1 MKEKERD
8 NIDDLL
14 RTKLLDFEADVQPD
28 DWEAIARRL
37 PAASPVPLRRRISYW
52 AAAAVVS
59 FLVATT
65 TFYLFDHRLV
75 GDRPDEE
82 LKTASETLERRLAAG
97 AGAATH
103 PEKGTYPT
111 DGKSDDETSGIHPL
125 LGNNEAET
133 GRNVQ
138 PHTKQAQS
146 PLVAS
151 VLSAPAARRSRSASS
166 VESRATDRLDTS
178 DTMNRAVIANDEAT
192 RAQALSETPVPD
204 VPAAANEPTAAAETT
219 THASALEEAL
229 PTSSRTPSVSSPR
242 RTKKKSPARKWG
254 IGMGAGSLSVGADN
268 LVPQYVTN
276 SSTLRSES
284 LMLMNAVNFN
294 NLDLPKTEIH
304 HKTPVSFGIS
314 VSRYLTN
321 RFSLQT
327 GLNYAFLSSEWETNG
342 SYRAKTKQKLH
353 FIGIPLSVSYK
364 IAEWNRF
371 NVYAAAGGMTEINV
385 TGKRKTQFFY
395 HEKEMDHSRE
405 HIRMKE
411 WLWSVNARA
420 GVSYPLIRFVS
431 AFAEVGASYYF
442 DNGSDIETIHSEK
455 PFNVSLQLGF
465 RLGF

>member
-37 PAASPVPLRRRISYW
+37 LVASPVPLRRRISYW

-59 FLVATT
+59 LLVATT

-75 GDRPDEE
+75 GDQIADE
-82 LKTASETLERRLAAG
+82 LKTASETIETRRAAD
-97 AGAATH
+97 AGAAAH
-103 PEKGTYPT
+103 PEKGTDPT

-138 PHTKQAQS
+138 SLTNQAQS

-151 VLSAPAARRSRSASS
+151 VLSAPAVRRSRSASS
-166 VESRATDRLDTS
+166 VESRATDRLDAS
-178 DTMNRAVIANDEAT
+178 DTMNRAVIAKDETT
-192 RAQALSETPVPD
+192 RAQALSETPVPA
-204 VPAAANEPTAAAETT
+204 VPAVANEPTAAAETT
-219 THASALEEAL
+219 THASAREEAL

-242 RTKKKSPARKWG
+242 RAKKKSSARKWG

-385 TGKRKTQFFY
+385 SGKRKTQFFY

-411 WLWSVNARA
+411 WLWSVNART

-431 AFAEVGASYYF
+431 AFVEVGASYYF

>member
-14 RTKLLDFEADVQPD
+14 RTKLLDFEADVQPA

-37 PAASPVPLRRRISYW
+37 PAASPLPLRRRIGYW

-59 FLVATT
+59 LLVATGT
-65 TFYLFDHRLV
+65 LYLWHRQPRV
-75 GDRPDEE
+75 DRMAEE
-82 LKTASETLERRLAAG
+82 LKTASETLETRRAADVF
-97 AGAATH
+97 AASTA
-103 PEKGTYPT
+103 EKGTEPT
-111 DGKSDDETSGIHPL
+111 GGKSDDETSRAHEL
-125 LGNNEAET
+125 LENRET
-133 GRNVQ
+133 ENGRNVQ
-138 PHTKQAQS
+138 PLTTQVQT
-146 PLVAS
+146 PVVAS
-151 VLSAPAARRSRSASS
+151 VLSAPAARRSRSSS
-166 VESRATDRLDTS
+166 AAESRTTDPVDAS
-178 DTMNRAVIANDEAT
+178 DPMARAIAANNEAART
-192 RAQALSETPVPD
+192 QAIAETPVPD
-204 VPAAANEPTAAAETT
+204 AAGAANEQTATVETT
-219 THASALEEAL
+219 THASALEKAL
-229 PTSSRTPSVSSPR
+229 PLSSRTASVSSPR
-242 RTKKKSPARKWG
+242 RAKKKPSARKWG

-304 HKTPVSFGIS
+304 HKTPVSFGLS
-314 VSRYLTN
+314 VSRYLSN

-385 TGKRKTQFFY
+385 SGKRKTQFFY
-395 HEKEMDHSRE
+395 REKEMDHSRE

>member
-8 NIDDLL
+8 SIDDLL
-14 RTKLLDFEADVQPD
+14 RTKLLDFEADVQPG

-37 PAASPVPLRRRISYW
+37 PASSPVPLRRRIGYW

-59 FLVATT
+59 LLVATGT
-65 TFYLFDHRLV
+65 LYLSHRQSL
-75 GDRPDEE
+75 GDGVADE
-82 LKTASETLERRLAAG
+82 LKTASETLETRLAAD
-97 AGAATH
+97 ACAAAN
-103 PEKGTYPT
+103 PPKGTDPT
-111 DGKSDDETSGIHPL
+111 DRKSHGETSGTHEV
-125 LGNNEAET
+125 LGNREAET
-133 GRNVQ
+133 GRNI
-138 PHTKQAQS
+138 S
-146 PLVAS
+146 PLTTQAPPPVVAS
-151 VLSAPAARRSRSASS
+151 VLSAPAARRSRSLSAA
-166 VESRATDRLDTS
+166 ESRTTARLDAS
-178 DTMNRAVIANDEAT
+178 DTMAQAVAANDEAT
-192 RAQALSETPVPD
+192 QAQALSETPVPD
-204 VPAAANEPTAAAETT
+204 VPGAATEQTVATETTAA
-219 THASALEEAL
+219 ASALEETL
-229 PTSSRTPSVSSPR
+229 PISSRTATVSSPR
-242 RTKKKSPARKWG
+242 RAKKKSSARKWG

-276 SSTLRSES
+276 SSALRSES

-314 VSRYLTN
+314 VSRYLTD